1 MSEFLAEINW
11 SPLWIS
17 LKTGFTATV
26 IAFFLG
32 IFFARLVMKMKPVSR
47 GTISLMVSVSVC
59 TSFFSSLVLPSIFG
73 REAEQLYITWRI
85 WRTSPSNS
93 KSRANSASSASE
105 FSIRTPLASSF
116 SLSTSVRKL
125 SGISASSRPP
135 TYYKKSRHHPEL
147 FPPELL
153 PLDPS
158 GPCKA
163 LSLFH

>member
-1 MSEFLAEINW
+1 ML
-11 SPLWIS
+11 P
-17 LKTGFTATV
+17 
-26 IAFFLG
+26 
-32 IFFARLVMKMKPVSR
+32 PVSDFMK
-47 GTISLMVSVSVC
+47 SLYL
-59 TSFFSSLVLPSIFG
+59 FSLILSSHFIRSEPVKILLCGGYDAHPRQTQKAG
-73 REAEQLYITWRI
+73 QT
-85 WRTSPSNS
+85 
-93 KSRANSASSASE
+93 SASSASE

-163 LSLFH
+163 LSLLH

>member
-1 MSEFLAEINW
+1 ML
-11 SPLWIS
+11 P
-17 LKTGFTATV
+17 
-26 IAFFLG
+26 
-32 IFFARLVMKMKPVSR
+32 PVSDFMK
-47 GTISLMVSVSVC
+47 SLYL
-59 TSFFSSLVLPSIFG
+59 FSLILSSHFIRLEPVKSLLCGGYDAHPRQNQKAGQTGPV
-73 REAEQLYITWRI
+73 
-85 WRTSPSNS
+85 
-93 KSRANSASSASE
+93 SASE

-163 LSLFH
+163 LSLLH